1 MSSMY
6 SKADGI
12 AGFGTSFPNT
22 PASNVKSTGNSFG
35 TKEAVKNVKNI
46 PSGKPKAVRPRGF
59 TARGK

>member
-12 AGFGTSFPNT
+12 CGFGTSFPST

-35 TKEAVKNVKNI
+35 TKGAVKNVKNI
-46 PSGKPKAVRPRGF
+46 PSGKPKSVKPKGF
-59 TARGK
+59 SARGK